1 MMRCPLESCV
11 SRRFRVAIARIS
23 IVAFMSAALRAYA
36 DRGPTAEAEGGSTS
50 TAAVALDEDTGPLCG
65 KRVTI
70 GGLLA
75 RPDLNG
81 LVGSAIAFAAATGRY
96 TVQIND
102 EELALKPTNLQEVK
116 RNDADATAFSSG
128 TKVRIKGL
136 AAKPELNGCG
146 ATVLEWNSE
155 KERYA
160 VKLDGS
166 LKDMLLRTT
175 NLERDKRE
183 AWTPAM
189 HDPAT
194 TKHIAAEMER
204 VVAENMKNANPFA
217 AMGLDEE
224 MIEQINSRK
233 KER

>member
-1 MMRCPLESCV
+1 M
-11 SRRFRVAIARIS
+11 
-23 IVAFMSAALRAYA
+23 
-36 DRGPTAEAEGGSTS
+36 
-50 TAAVALDEDTGPLCG
+50 
-65 KRVTI
+65 
-70 GGLLA
+70 
-75 RPDLNG
+75 
-81 LVGSAIAFAAATGRY
+81 
-96 TVQIND
+96 
-102 EELALKPTNLQEVK
+102 
-116 RNDADATAFSSG
+116 
-128 TKVRIKGL
+128 RIKGL

-194 TKHIAAEMER
+194 TKHVSARSQARRFRPPLPPPPTPCLCVARFLTER
-204 VVAENMKNANPFA
+204 SWLGHGRRLLGRSLRKWS
-217 AMGLDEE
+217 GL
-224 MIEQINSRK
+224 
-233 KER
+233 